1 MFKRCGTAL
10 VFCVAAT
17 SAEAKAAPLQCVA
30 MPFQADQVIVT
41 GQANG
46 QTFEFRV
53 TIDGKPVAMAG
64 DAAKPTPADQQK
76 VECSLTS

>member
-1 MFKRCGTAL
+1 
-10 VFCVAAT
+10 VAAA
-17 SAEAKAAPLQCVA
+17 SAEAKDAPQKCIA

-64 DAAKPTPADQQK
+64 DAAKPKPDGQQK